1 MDIRTHGSTVVLLE
15 GVGTTD
21 HSLDGGTMTDFT
33 RYKRLADEVRATLAR
48 L

>member
-1 MDIRTHGSTVVLLE
+1 MDRRFVLLE